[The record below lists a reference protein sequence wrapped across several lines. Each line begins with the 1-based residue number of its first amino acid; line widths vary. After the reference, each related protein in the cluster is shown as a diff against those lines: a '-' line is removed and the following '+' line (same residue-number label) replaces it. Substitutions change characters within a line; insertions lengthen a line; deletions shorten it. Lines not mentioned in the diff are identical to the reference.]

1 MLNIKNRKFLI
12 IFFLIL
18 TSIFILN
25 NTSLFE
31 DSDYLEVSVESI
43 CGEYPADYVKED
55 ISSNPNY
62 VFVNDPSFE
71 SVRLLDEVGNVVFVN
86 SFIECEHYVNGGW
99 NFVPAINYQ
108 PTVNDPCLVKNNLR
122 EIMNSGVKVYLEDL
136 TLKELVSN
144 KKFLCMGK
152 VDNIINENNQIYY
165 GVVYSRS
172 GYLLL
177 SQVIPFLLLLLLR
190 KISIRAFISI
200 LVLSQFVIQYFFH
213 YKFGLNF
220 VNSVSF
226 FQTLFFSFIFYE
238 MKK

>member
-136 TLKELVSN
+136 SLNELISN
-144 KKFLCMGK
+144 KKFLCIGK
-152 VDNIINENNQIYY
+152 VNNIINENNQIFYSA
-165 GVVYSRS
+165 VYSRS
-172 GYLLL
+172 AYVLL
-177 SQVIPFLLLLLLR
+177 SQVLPLLLLFFKQL
-190 KISIRAFISI
+190 SIRAFISI
-200 LVLSQFVIQYFFH
+200 LVVSQFFIQYFFH
-213 YKFGLNF
+213 YNFGLNF

-226 FQTLFFSFIFYE
+226 FQTLFFSLIFYE

>member
-71 SVRLLDEVGNVVFVN
+71 SIRLLDEVGNVVFVN

-136 TLKELVSN
+136 SLNELIRN
-144 KKFLCMGK
+144 KKFLCIGK
-152 VDNIINENNQIYY
+152 VNNIINENNQIFYS
-165 GVVYSRS
+165 VVYSRS
-172 GYLLL
+172 AYVLL
-177 SQVIPFLLLLLLR
+177 SQVLPLLLLLFKQL
-190 KISIRAFISI
+190 SIRAFISI
-200 LVLSQFVIQYFFH
+200 LVVSQFFIQYFFH
-213 YKFGLNF
+213 YNFGLNF

-226 FQTLFFSFIFYE
+226 FQTLFLSLIFYE